1 MPSTDVMSVS
11 GLRAH
16 ASSPTGGWAVWSY
29 RVILTS
35 MKTAISVP
43 DETFE
48 KASRR
53 AHDLGMSRSEF
64 FSRAAAR
71 YLDELDAESLTH
83 QIDLAVASLGDG
95 DDSTSDAVAVGHR
108 ALVDESGEW

>member
-1 MPSTDVMSVS
+1 
-11 GLRAH
+11 
-16 ASSPTGGWAVWSY
+16 
-29 RVILTS
+29 

-48 KASRR
+48 QASRR

-71 YLDELDAESLTH
+71 YLDELDAGSVTR
-83 QIDLAVASLGDG
+83 QIDLALEALGEV
-95 DDSTSDAVAVGHR
+95 DDSSLDAVTAGR
-108 ALVDESGEW
+108 SLLDSKPAAESGDW

>member
-1 MPSTDVMSVS
+1 MAADM
-11 GLRAH
+11 
-16 ASSPTGGWAVWSY
+16 
-29 RVILTS
+29 VIPGYTHI

-64 FSRAAAR
+64 FTRAAAR
-71 YLDELDAESLTH
+71 YLDELDAESVTR
-83 QIDLAVASLGDG
+83 QIDVALAALGDG
-95 DDSTSDAVAVGHR
+95 DDSAADAVATGHR
-108 ALVDESGEW
+108 TLVDESTEW